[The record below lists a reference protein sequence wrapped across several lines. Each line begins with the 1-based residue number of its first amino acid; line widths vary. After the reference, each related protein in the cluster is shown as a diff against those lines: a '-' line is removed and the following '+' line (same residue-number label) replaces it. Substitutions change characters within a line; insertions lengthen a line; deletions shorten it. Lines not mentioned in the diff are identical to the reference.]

1 MADFVCGPVVTS
13 PPPGVTGLEGLA
25 GKVAGPIGAFFEVKP
40 SAVKAGGLGL
50 FTRVP
55 LRPGSVVCYYS
66 GDVFKLREGMVRAD
80 HSYLMRMGAIYV
92 DAIDHPEVLARY
104 INDCRNPMG

>member
-1 MADFVCGPVVTS
+1 MADFACRPVATS
-13 PPPGVTGLEGLA
+13 PPLGVTGLEGLA
-25 GKVAGPIGAFFEVKP
+25 GKAAGPIGAFFEVRP

-80 HSYLMRMGAIYV
+80 HSYLL
-92 DAIDHPEVLARY
+92 VLANVHIPSDKKTYYPLRA
-104 INDCRNPMG
+104 